1 MSPGRRVLGRAI
13 SVPPAVVAAWA
24 GRRTQIYPA
33 ETYAVLAALYE
44 HREELKARDV
54 LLFVDI
60 DAAAAS
66 IIRGAPRKEDVGLMV
81 HLIHILPHTFSMRLR
96 PLEFSDNVGQYMCI
110 KERNIGKDVLPTFA
124 FG

>member
-1 MSPGRRVLGRAI
+1 M
-13 SVPPAVVAAWA
+13 
-24 GRRTQIYPA
+24 
-33 ETYAVLAALYE
+33 LAALYE
-44 HREELKARDV
+44 HREELKGRDV
-54 LLFVDI
+54 LQ
-60 DAAAAS
+60 
-66 IIRGAPRKEDVGLMV
+66 APRKEDVGLMV